1 MIEKIKDGVII
12 ILGNQENI
20 SSNQLMIAS
29 APSNNQSNNSSNL
42 IKSLSCKLNRI
53 TMKDLKLIDKIGEG
67 EFGCVYSGMLTVQNK
82 QKVSYSIID
91 FNILHLYKYDLKLK
105 VNVAIKHLKT
115 GGNFFDFIREA
126 KIMGSIDHP
135 CIINVYGICFETQM
149 IVKD

>member
-91 FNILHLYKYDLKLK
+91 FNILH
-105 VNVAIKHLKT
+105 
-115 GGNFFDFIREA
+115 
-126 KIMGSIDHP
+126 
-135 CIINVYGICFETQM
+135 
-149 IVKD
+149 